1 MLLPKQRCY
10 PEYAESPSVVSLG
23 GVWTSVGSS
32 LRSKGFCEMD
42 FEKGVPSG
50 LRFYFCDGSFNGI
63 KNVANRFVKVSGG
76 KIRC

>member
-1 MLLPKQRCY
+1 
-10 PEYAESPSVVSLG
+10 
-23 GVWTSVGSS
+23 
-32 LRSKGFCEMD
+32 MD